1 MSAVLR
7 DAATVCGVL
16 VAVELLSQLCEE
28 TELLRFVRGAAILLL
43 LASFLVSLARV
54 DFTLTIPQ
62 DDAETRGDTLTS
74 MVEEEL
80 EESTKEQYKSYL
92 TGLLGSIGL
101 QAEKIE
107 LFTTKTEDGSIVLD
121 KAELTFAYEAD
132 RERAAALLHSV
143 LPNEIEVMTYAA
155 P

>member
-7 DAATVCGVL
+7 DAATMCGVL

-43 LASFLVSLARV
+43 LASFLVSLTRV

-92 TGLLGSIGL
+92 NGLLGSIGL

>member
-62 DDAETRGDTLTS
+62 NDAETRGDTLTS
-74 MVEEEL
+74 MEEL

-107 LFTTKTEDGSIVLD
+107 LFTTKTVDGSIVLD